1 MFEIKVLCK
10 PAMILALVSAA
21 GAIYHL
27 LSGNGR
33 SVIWWLVVGVI
44 GTATFQGLCMG
55 GMSEIAWIV
64 MSIPVLLVC
73 FFLAVALFSSSI
85 RIQEKD
91 RRDDR
96 HERDECGRC
105 GGERQHCGCQPQ
117 CEFC

>member
-1 MFEIKVLCK
+1 MFEIKTLCK
-10 PAMILALVSAA
+10 PALILALVSAA

-33 SVIWWLVVGVI
+33 SVIWWLVVGVL

-55 GMSEIAWIV
+55 GMSEVAWIV

-73 FFLAVALFSSSI
+73 FFLAVALFSSSV

-91 RRDDR
+91 RRGGECDR
-96 HERDECGRC
+96 CHRREDNCECERDRDHC
-105 GGERQHCGCQPQ
+105 GGD
-117 CEFC
+117 FC